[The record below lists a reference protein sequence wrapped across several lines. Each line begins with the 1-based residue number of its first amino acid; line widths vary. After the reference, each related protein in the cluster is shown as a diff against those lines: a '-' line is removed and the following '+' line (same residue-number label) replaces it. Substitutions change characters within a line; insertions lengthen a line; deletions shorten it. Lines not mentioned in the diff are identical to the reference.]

1 MNAIGPKT
9 CVSALVCLRL
19 WLDAAA
25 STEAV
30 AAAADVVDLVV
41 AAAAAAAA
49 DSAAACRLEEASH
62 SSRLLRSRR
71 MCAAANV
78 VNILHLCTSP
88 STIFLFY
95 TCLRSASLLRSRNTY
110 IFA

>member
-49 DSAAACRLEEASH
+49 SAAACRLEEASH
-62 SSRLLRSRR
+62 
-71 MCAAANV
+71 
-78 VNILHLCTSP
+78 
-88 STIFLFY
+88 LFVEK
-95 TCLRSASLLRSRNTY
+95 
-110 IFA
+110 

>member
-1 MNAIGPKT
+1 MTLPYHERNWSET

-49 DSAAACRLEEASH
+49 SAAACRLDEASH
-62 SSRLLRSRR
+62 LSRLLRTRW
-71 MCAAANV
+71 M
-78 VNILHLCTSP
+78 
-88 STIFLFY
+88 
-95 TCLRSASLLRSRNTY
+95 
-110 IFA
+110 

>member
-1 MNAIGPKT
+1 MTLPYHERNWSET

-41 AAAAAAAA
+41 AAAAAAA
-49 DSAAACRLEEASH
+49 SAAACRLDEASH
-62 SSRLLRSRR
+62 FVCRKLIMGSLRLWVTWRS
-71 MCAAANV
+71 
-78 VNILHLCTSP
+78 LKK
-88 STIFLFY
+88 
-95 TCLRSASLLRSRNTY
+95 SAGL
-110 IFA
+110 

>member
-1 MNAIGPKT
+1 MNAIGPET

-30 AAAADVVDLVV
+30 AAAADVDDLVV

-49 DSAAACRLEEASH
+49 CRLEESSH
-62 SSRLLRSRR
+62 
-71 MCAAANV
+71 
-78 VNILHLCTSP
+78 
-88 STIFLFY
+88 LFVQK
-95 TCLRSASLLRSRNTY
+95 NHG
-110 IFA
+110 